1 MGILTAMFTAVSG
14 LSTYG
19 NALSVIGNNVANVG
33 TVGYKSSR
41 AAFADLVSASMAAG
55 SGGGG
60 QVGLGVFMN
69 DVQTNF
75 SQGSLSN
82 TGNTL
87 DLAIDGDGFFSLRDN
102 SGVQS
107 YSRAGQFEVNNI
119 GQVVD
124 ASGRLLQGYQASTTG
139 VITGAVGNITL
150 TTTTVPPQASSTGT
164 VQANLSAAATPPAVA
179 FSVSDATTYNFST
192 GMTIYDSLG
201 AQHQLRMYFVKT
213 ATANTWNL
221 YSQIDGG
228 AATARTNLVF
238 TSSGALSTGGAQTFS
253 LPITGGAA
261 TPLSVAMDFS
271 TMTQYGAASG
281 LTNQTQNGY
290 ASGSFQKL
298 SVDPTGQVLAQFSNG
313 TTRVLAQIVLDR
325 FTNPNGLIHAGDNA
339 FNESTESGAPLT
351 GAPTNN
357 GLGRL
362 VSGSIEQSNVDLGK
376 EFVDMIITQRA
387 FEANS
392 KAISTS
398 DEMLQVLVNLK
409 R

>member
-1 MGILTAMFTAVSG
+1 MGILTSMFTAVSG
-14 LSTYG
+14 LNTYG

-33 TVGYKSSR
+33 TVGFKSSR
-41 AAFADLVSASMAAG
+41 AAFADLVSASLATG
-55 SGGGG
+55 SGGD
-60 QVGLGVFMN
+60 QVGLGVFLN

-87 DLAIDGDGFFSLRDN
+87 DLAIDGNGFFQLRDN
-102 SGVQS
+102 TGAQF
-107 YSRAGQFEVNNI
+107 YSRAGQFQVNNLGEI
-119 GQVVD
+119 VD
-124 ASGRLLQGYQASTTG
+124 PSGRLLQGYQASAAG

-150 TTTTVPPQASSTGT
+150 STTTVPPQLTSTVT
-164 VQANLSAAATPPAVA
+164 VQANLNSAATPPALA
-179 FSVSDATTYNFST
+179 FDVTDATTYNFST
-192 GMTIYDSLG
+192 GMTTYDSLG

-221 YSQIDGG
+221 YSQVDGG
-228 AATARTNLVF
+228 AATAQTDLAFN
-238 TSSGALSTGGAQTFS
+238 TSGVLTAGGAQTFS

-261 TPLSVAMDFS
+261 TPQNVAIDFS
-271 TMTQYGAASG
+271 RMTQYGTASN
-281 LTNQTQNGY
+281 LTDQTQDGY
-290 ASGSFQKL
+290 SAGSFQRL
-298 SVDPTGQVLAQFSNG
+298 SVDPQGQVVAQFSNG
-313 TTRVLAQIVLDR
+313 QTRVLAQVVLDR
-325 FTNPNGLIHAGDNA
+325 FTNPNGLIHSGDNTFA
-339 FNESTESGAPLT
+339 ESTDSGAPLA

-362 VSGSIEQSNVDLGK
+362 IAGSIEQSTVDLGK

-392 KAISTS
+392 KAITTS

>member
-14 LSTYG
+14 LTTYG
-19 NALSVIGNNVANVG
+19 NALSIIGNNVANVG
-33 TVGYKSSR
+33 TVGFKSSR
-41 AAFADLVSASMAAG
+41 AAFADLVSASLAAG
-55 SGGGG
+55 SGGE
-60 QVGLGVFMN
+60 QVGLGVFLN

-87 DLAIDGDGFFSLRDN
+87 DLAIDGNGFFQLRDN
-102 SGVQS
+102 AGAQF
-107 YSRAGQFEVNNI
+107 YSRAGEFQVNNLGEI
-119 GQVVD
+119 VD
-124 ASGRLLQGYQASTTG
+124 PSGRLLQGYQASATG

-150 TTTTVPPQASSTGT
+150 STTTVAPQLTSTAT
-164 VQANLSAAATPPAVA
+164 VQANLNSAATPPALA
-179 FSVSDATTYNFST
+179 FNVNDATTYNFST
-192 GMTIYDSLG
+192 GMTVYDSLG

-228 AATARTNLVF
+228 AATAQTNLAF
-238 TSSGALSTGGAQTFS
+238 NTSGVLTAGGAQTFS
-253 LPITGGAA
+253 LPIAGGAA
-261 TPLSVAMDFS
+261 TPLSVAMGFS
-271 TMTQYGAASG
+271 TLTQYGAASS
-281 LTNQTQNGY
+281 LTNQTQNGFT
-290 ASGSFQKL
+290 SGSFQKL
-298 SVDPTGQVLAQFSNG
+298 SVDPQGQVVAQFTNGQTRLLAQ
-313 TTRVLAQIVLDR
+313 VVLDR
-325 FTNPNGLIHAGDNA
+325 FTNPNGLIRSGDNT
-339 FNESTESGAPLT
+339 FTESAESGAPVA

-362 VSGSIEQSNVDLGK
+362 IAGSIEQSNVDLGK

-392 KAISTS
+392 KAITTS

>member
-1 MGILTAMFTAVSG
+1 MGILTSMFTAVSG

-19 NALSVIGNNVANVG
+19 NALSVIGNNVANIG
-33 TVGYKSSR
+33 TVGFKSSR
-41 AAFADLVSASMAAG
+41 AAFADLVSASLAAG
-55 SGGGG
+55 SGGE
-60 QVGLGVFMN
+60 QVGLGVFLN

-87 DLAIDGDGFFSLRDN
+87 DLAIDGNGFFQLRDN
-102 SGVQS
+102 AGAQF
-107 YSRAGQFEVNNI
+107 YSRAGEFQVNNLGEI
-119 GQVVD
+119 VDPSGQH
-124 ASGRLLQGYQASTTG
+124 LQGYQASATG

-150 TTTTVPPQASSTGT
+150 TTTTVAPQATSTAT
-164 VQANLSAAATPPAVA
+164 VQANLNSAATPPALA
-179 FSVSDATTYNFST
+179 FNVTDATTYNFST
-192 GMTIYDSLG
+192 GMTAYDSLG

-228 AATARTNLVF
+228 ATTAQTNLAF
-238 TSSGALSTGGAQTFS
+238 NTSGVLTAGGAQTFS

-261 TPLSVAMDFS
+261 TPLSVAMNFS
-271 TMTQYGAASG
+271 TMTQYGAASN
-281 LTNQTQNGY
+281 LTNQTQDGFS
-290 ASGSFQKL
+290 AGSFQRL
-298 SVDPTGQVLAQFSNG
+298 SVDPQGQVVAQFSNG
-313 TTRVLAQIVLDR
+313 QTRVLAQVVLDR
-325 FTNPNGLIHAGDNA
+325 FTNPNGLIRSGDNT
-339 FNESTESGAPLT
+339 FIESTESGAPLA

-362 VSGSIEQSNVDLGK
+362 IAGSIEQSNVDLGK

-392 KAISTS
+392 KAITTS
-398 DEMLQVLVNLK
+398 DEMLQVLVSLK